1 MTEHPNA
8 SSSCT
13 RATFVQICTR
23 LLRVLFCF
31 HGSILSIAAKQI
43 SWQEGGRNRG
53 SQRRGSLELS
63 KPKEGYVADN
73 RHPKG
78 GYTVFCLK
86 VFFSAW
92 GSFPCYLLHFGA
104 KNMCFACI
112 LKLESPICVPT
123 WLLAFGFWLHL
134 ASLGFAWLR
143 LAYGS
148 WLLAFGFWSWF
159 WPFTSLGSWRLL
171 GFSIVVCI

>member
-8 SSSCT
+8 SSLCT
-13 RATFVQICTR
+13 RAAFVQICTR

-31 HGSILSIAAKQI
+31 HGSIMSTAAKQI

-78 GYTVFCLK
+78 IFFLK
-86 VFFSAW
+86 VFFL
-92 GSFPCYLLHFGA
+92 FF
-104 KNMCFACI
+104 
-112 LKLESPICVPT
+112 
-123 WLLAFGFWLHL
+123 
-134 ASLGFAWLR
+134 SLGQLSLLFA
-143 LAYGS
+143 A
-148 WLLAFGFWSWF
+148 FWS
-159 WPFTSLGSWRLL
+159 
-171 GFSIVVCI
+171 